1 MIHRYVKLID
11 SLGPMVDCTGLDI
24 LRVDLAMILLRP
36 AVWQYVEMH
45 SISESYSTLT
55 FGWLH

>member
-1 MIHRYVKLID
+1 MIRRYAELIG
-11 SLGPMVDCTGLDI
+11 SLGPAVDRTGLDI
-24 LRVDLAMILLRP
+24 LPVDLAMILLRP